1 MVTKDNKDDRKRA
14 EKALEAAGFKVA
26 KVIEASWKS
35 KYWKYYFGFPYLWIR
50 QVFQT
55 ESIDVLLTFPQHMF
69 SLRNKKK
76 YQFSLVELIKVLPGS
91 VYVQVCLFMHTL
103 TLVVVVYIQ
112 ENVSFSKQPS
122 YHFSSVILTL
132 ETVRSRDLVR

>member
-1 MVTKDNKDDRKRA
+1 
-14 EKALEAAGFKVA
+14 
-26 KVIEASWKS
+26 
-35 KYWKYYFGFPYLWIR
+35 
-50 QVFQT
+50 
-55 ESIDVLLTFPQHMF
+55 MF

-76 YQFSLVELIKVLPGS
+76 YQYSLVELIKVLPGS